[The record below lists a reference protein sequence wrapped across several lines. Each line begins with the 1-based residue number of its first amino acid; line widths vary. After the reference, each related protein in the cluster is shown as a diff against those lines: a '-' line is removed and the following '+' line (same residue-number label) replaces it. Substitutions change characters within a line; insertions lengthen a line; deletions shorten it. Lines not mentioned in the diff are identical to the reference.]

1 MKPKPRDAS
10 KVELASPLIDVAVGE
25 LYLSAGPG

>member
-10 KVELASPLIDVAVGE
+10 KVELAGSLTNVAVGE
-25 LYLSAGPG
+25 LYLFVGPG